1 MGSMN
6 KLLLAGIVLIGLGI
20 AGLLIN
26 VIPVHHQEQE
36 AKLGPVTINA
46 DKETDYVIPPYVG
59 IIAIVAGAGLVFLGT
74 RRG

>member
-1 MGSMN
+1 MGGMN

-20 AGLLIN
+20 AGLVVN

-59 IIAIVAGAGLVFLGT
+59 IIAIVAGAGLTFLGT

>member
-1 MGSMN
+1 MGSIN
-6 KLLLAGIVLIGLGI
+6 KLMMAGIVLIVLGI
-20 AGLLIN
+20 AGLVIN

-36 AKLGPVTINA
+36 AKIGSLTINA

-59 IIAIVAGAGLVFLGT
+59 ILAIVAGAGLAVLGA